1 MKMEKTFDQQ
11 CQEKETVMMMEVE
24 KVKEKEECVQVLAS
38 RGSLREEDRWCRGD
52 QEL

>member
-1 MKMEKTFDQQ
+1 MKKKTFDQQ
-11 CQEKETVMMMEVE
+11 CQEKETLKM
-24 KVKEKEECVQVLAS
+24 KVKKMKEKEECVQVLAS